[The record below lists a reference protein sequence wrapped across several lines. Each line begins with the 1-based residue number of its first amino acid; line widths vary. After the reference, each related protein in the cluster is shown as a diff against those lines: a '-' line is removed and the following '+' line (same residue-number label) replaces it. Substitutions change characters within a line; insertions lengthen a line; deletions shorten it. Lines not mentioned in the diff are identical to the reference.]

1 VKSVYSVVDAEIE
14 GQLVNHILPLR
25 AAQHGRR
32 LDAACCDGAA
42 EAAPSVR
49 YIRPP
54 SRPTALCGRAGRPRY
69 QQGARVA
76 CLSILVITI
85 VAGCAAKPAP
95 PVALPADPS
104 ARLAAV
110 QAQESRVRSLRARF
124 SSVTRLPGGERE
136 ADGVLLVAKPDRFRL
151 RLMLPFGFT
160 VFDYLNV
167 GDQTWMA
174 LPLADAAQRNRM
186 GEFAPFS
193 REDLGQAFLRGAY
206 AFPGQCDA
214 AQAAAGDV
222 VVVTCREGGA
232 VRRTL
237 HIGGTGIVEET
248 SYEGGAARLVIRYA
262 DYRDAGGVSVPFRI
276 TMDYPQR
283 QQSVDI
289 TIDRY
294 EVNPVLSDDL
304 FRPLPDSVEQHSSV
318 LIPPPAAREAL
329 DGLS

>member
-1 VKSVYSVVDAEIE
+1 ML
-14 GQLVNHILPLR
+14 GPR
-25 AAQHGRR
+25 AA
-32 LDAACCDGAA
+32 
-42 EAAPSVR
+42 
-49 YIRPP
+49 RPP
-54 SRPTALCGRAGRPRY
+54 ASTSARCRRAGRPRS
-69 QQGARVA
+69 QQWAHVLCAAGLA
-76 CLSILVITI
+76 ITI
-85 VAGCAAKPAP
+85 ISGCTAAP
-95 PVALPADPS
+95 PPRALLPADPS

-110 QAQESRVRSLRARF
+110 QAQESEVRSLRARF
-124 SSVTRLPGGERE
+124 SSVTRLPGGERA

-160 VFDYLNV
+160 IFDYLNV
-167 GDQTWMA
+167 GEQTWMA

-186 GEFAPFS
+186 GEFSPFS

-214 AQAAAGDV
+214 APAAAGEV
-222 VVVTCREGGA
+222 TVTCREGGA

-237 HIGGTGIVEET
+237 RINGAGIVEET
-248 SYEGGAARLVIRYA
+248 SYEAGAPRLVIRYA
-262 DYRDAGGVSVPFRI
+262 DYRDVGGVTVPFRI

-294 EVNPVLSDDL
+294 EVNPALSDDL
-304 FRPLPDSVEQHSSV
+304 FRPLPDSVEQRASLLTPS
-318 LIPPPAAREAL
+318 PSARDQGGR

>member
-1 VKSVYSVVDAEIE
+1 MPKLK
-14 GQLVNHILPLR
+14 GQVVNHILPSR
-25 AAQHGRR
+25 AARHGRG

-42 EAAPSVR
+42 EAAPPVR
-49 YIRPP
+49 YTRPP
-54 SRPTALCGRAGRPRY
+54 SRPTALCRRAGRSRY
-69 QQGARVA
+69 QRGARVA
-76 CLSILVITI
+76 CLSMLVITI

-110 QAQESRVRSLRARF
+110 QAQESRVRTLRARF

-167 GDQTWMA
+167 GEQTWMA

-193 REDLGQAFLRGAY
+193 REDLGQAFLRGVH

-222 VVVTCREGGA
+222 AVTCREGGA

-237 HIGGTGIVEET
+237 RIGGTGIV
-248 SYEGGAARLVIRYA
+248 
-262 DYRDAGGVSVPFRI
+262 
-276 TMDYPQR
+276 
-283 QQSVDI
+283 
-289 TIDRY
+289 
-294 EVNPVLSDDL
+294 
-304 FRPLPDSVEQHSSV
+304 
-318 LIPPPAAREAL
+318 
-329 DGLS
+329 